1 MTALLPHTEHSPPK
15 RETQSP
21 FEAQSPA
28 SGTCSGGDCMGSAPS
43 PEPFTPYLSQAR
55 TVPASTGPASGLGTC
70 TDRGTFV
77 STLSPQPRSVPFL
90 SLRPLTAAAP
100 GGDAIS
106 HPCRGHLF
114 GPRLRVAAF
123 WAGEAIGAACVF
135 LIPLLL
141 LFFGGLQ

>member
-1 MTALLPHTEHSPPK
+1 MTALLPHTKHSPPK
-15 RETQSP
+15 REAQSP

-70 TDRGTFV
+70 TGRERVAVPYT
-77 STLSPQPRSVPFL
+77 PRSVPFL

-106 HPCRGHLF
+106 RPCRGHLF
-114 GPRLRVAAF
+114 GPRLRIAAF